1 MTYSTRLLFNVR
13 DMALYRPART
23 SPKDMKTYS
32 LGKSKVSVP
41 KMPKGKLVKL
51 AKPKAAKAAKIKL

>member
-1 MTYSTRLLFNVR
+1 MS
-13 DMALYRPART
+13 LYKPART
-23 SPKDMKTYS
+23 SPKATKTYS

-41 KMPKGKLVKL
+41 KMPKGKMIKL